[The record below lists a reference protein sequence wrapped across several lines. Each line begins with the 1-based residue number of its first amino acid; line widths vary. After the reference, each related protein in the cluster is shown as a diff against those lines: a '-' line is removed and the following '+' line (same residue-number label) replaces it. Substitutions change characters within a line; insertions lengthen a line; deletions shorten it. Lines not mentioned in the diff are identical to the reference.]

1 MECALSRRAEVRG
14 GQTEGAARAESA
26 VLQATQPPDNGASM
40 ICNYCGKARCVHGS
54 PEDSAHRAA
63 VQAKIESVVE
73 SKPRSGTSLFQ
84 LFGLGTLECVLC
96 RWVAPTGPYQPILR
110 IQHGR

>member
-1 MECALSRRAEVRG
+1 
-14 GQTEGAARAESA
+14 
-26 VLQATQPPDNGASM
+26 M

-63 VQAKIESVVE
+63 VQTKVESVVVE
-73 SKPRSGTSLFQ
+73 SKARSGSSLFQ
-84 LFGLGTLECVLC
+84 LYGLGTLECVLC

-110 IQHGR
+110 IQHGRIHVREGRAVETRKGLPERAVRFEVK